1 MINPLKFISKFLK
14 SGNQKELDKIAKIVE
29 KINALEQKFVN
40 LGDLEFPKKTTE
52 FKEKINQGINID
64 ELLPE
69 AFALVREAAKRVR
82 NERHYD
88 VQIIGGIVLHNS
100 KIAEMR
106 TGEGKTLTITLAAY
120 LNALYGKGVHIVTV
134 NDYLAKRDSLEMG
147 KIYNFLGL
155 KSGFINNDQ
164 SDEERKQNYNCD
176 ITYAT
181 NSELGFDYLRDN
193 MKYSKNEMVQREHF
207 FSIVDEIDSCLIDE
221 ARTPLVI
228 SGAAEDKTNQS

>member
-29 KINALEQKFVN
+29 KINALEEKYIN
-40 LGDLEFPKKTTE
+40 LDNLEFPKKTSE
-52 FKEKINQGINID
+52 FKEKINKGIYVD
-64 ELLPE
+64 EILPE

-88 VQIIGGIVLHNS
+88 VQIIGGIVLHSS
-100 KIAEMR
+100 KIAEMK

-120 LNALYGKGVHIVTV
+120 LNALCGKGVHIVTV

-155 KSGFINNDQ
+155 TSGFINNDQ
-164 SDEERKQNYNCD
+164 SDEERKQNY
-176 ITYAT
+176 IK
-181 NSELGFDYLRDN
+181 LRWF
-193 MKYSKNEMVQREHF
+193 VCPPHQQQ
-207 FSIVDEIDSCLIDE
+207 SI
-221 ARTPLVI
+221 A
-228 SGAAEDKTNQS
+228 